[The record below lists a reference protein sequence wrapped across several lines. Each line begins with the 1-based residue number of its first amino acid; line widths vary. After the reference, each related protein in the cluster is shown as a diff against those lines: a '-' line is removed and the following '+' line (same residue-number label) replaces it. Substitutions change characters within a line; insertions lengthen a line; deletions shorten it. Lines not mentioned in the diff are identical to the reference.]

1 MTEEEKMYELQA
13 MDDNLLDNFVY
24 AFPDIPSFLINNV
37 NELKYNGFET
47 EFSQIRLLYY
57 KFKKGCDFITEGSNQ
72 DYIPS
77 SLRYKKA
84 AMIIKKEARFCFS
97 NPPTFNVN
105 PDNVENKDTEENAI
119 IQNFLEK
126 VLEKNNYR
134 DSVLKALKDCFIGK
148 RIAILLNFN
157 ETDGITITFL
167 TSLEFI
173 YETEGNK
180 IDRLTKFIA
189 FYKINSSNEL
199 KDQRW
204 FRKTYTKEK
213 DGIYL
218 IEEIFSGTG
227 ELIKKVTPKTKI
239 KFDFIPATIVLNDG
253 LTGDIRGESELQD
266 LIDYEKYYSKLANA
280 DMDAERKSMNPIRW
294 TIDASN
300 DSTKMLSTSP
310 GSYWDLQ
317 TDQDKPNENT
327 SARVGTLEAQMNYS
341 TPLKTT
347 LDRIENEMYAEVDVP
362 NINSE
367 QLAGVITSGK
377 TLKALYWGLV
387 VRCNEKMLAWE
398 NSLRF
403 MATTI
408 IEGAKLFPDSIKQY
422 TDVKKIPDIDYK
434 IVVENN
440 YPLPEDIQ
448 EEKTLDMAE
457 VETKVMSRKAYL
469 KKWRNLSDE
478 KANEELQQ
486 IKLEQDLLDNAV
498 ISYNLN
504 DSFTDE
510 NISKGDEFTNLN
522 NTKPNQ
528 GVQQKTVES
537 KTEVKEQKVKEG

>member
-1 MTEEEKMYELQA
+1 MSEEEKMYKLQGEQ
-13 MDDNLLDNFVY
+13 DLLDNFVY
-24 AFPDIPSFLINNV
+24 AFPDIPSFLIDGV
-37 NELKYNGFET
+37 NELKFNGFET
-47 EFSQIRLLYY
+47 EFQQIRCLYY
-57 KFKKGCDFITEGSNQ
+57 KFKKGCDFLTEGSNQ

-84 AMIIKKEARFCFS
+84 SMIIKKEARFCFS

-126 VLEKNNYR
+126 VLEENNYKNGI
-134 DSVLKALKDCFIGK
+134 LKALKDCFIGK

-157 ETDGITITFL
+157 DDGITITFL

-173 YETEGNK
+173 YETENNE
-180 IDRLTKFIA
+180 IDKLSKFIA
-189 FYKINSSNEL
+189 FYKMNSVDNL

-204 FRKTYTKEK
+204 FRKKYTKEK
-213 DGIYL
+213 DGVYL
-218 IEEIFSGTG
+218 IEEVFSGDGKLVKT
-227 ELIKKVTPKTKI
+227 VTPRTKI

-253 LTGDIRGESELQD
+253 LTGDTRGESELQD

-294 TIDASN
+294 TIDASS
-300 DSTKMLSTSP
+300 DSTKLLSTSP

-317 TDQDKPNENT
+317 TDQEKPNENT

-398 NSLRF
+398 DSLRF

-408 IEGAKLFPDSIKQY
+408 IEGGKLFPNSIKKY
-422 TDVKKIPDIDYK
+422 TKENKIPDIEYK

-457 VETKVMSRKAYL
+457 VESKVMSRKAYL

-510 NISKGDEFTNLN
+510 NISKGDEFTNIN
-522 NTKPNQ
+522 NSQSKS
-528 GVQQKTVES
+528 KSVES
-537 KTEVKEQKVKEG
+537 KTEVKEQIVKED

>member
-1 MTEEEKMYELQA
+1 MSEEEKMYKLQGEQ
-13 MDDNLLDNFVY
+13 DLLDNFVY
-24 AFPDIPSFLINNV
+24 AFPDIPSFLIDGV
-37 NELKYNGFET
+37 NELKFNGFET
-47 EFSQIRLLYY
+47 EFQQIRCLYY
-57 KFKKGCDFITEGSNQ
+57 KFKKGCDFLTEGSNQ
-72 DYIPS
+72 DYVPS

-84 AMIIKKEARFCFS
+84 SMIIKKEARFCFS

-126 VLEKNNYR
+126 VLEENNYKNGI
-134 DSVLKALKDCFIGK
+134 LKALKDCFIGK

-157 ETDGITITFL
+157 DDGITITFL

-173 YETEGNK
+173 YETENNE
-180 IDRLTKFIA
+180 IDKLSKFIA
-189 FYKINSSNEL
+189 FYKMNSVDSL

-204 FRKTYTKEK
+204 FRKKYTKEE
-213 DGIYL
+213 DGVYL
-218 IEEIFSGTG
+218 IEEIFSGDGKLVKT
-227 ELIKKVTPKTKI
+227 VTPRTKI

-253 LTGDIRGESELQD
+253 LTGDTRGESELQD

-294 TIDASN
+294 TIDASS
-300 DSTKMLSTSP
+300 DSTKLLSTSP

-317 TDQDKPNENT
+317 TDQEKPNENT

-398 NSLRF
+398 DSLRF

-408 IEGAKLFPDSIKQY
+408 IEGGKLFPNSIKKY
-422 TDVKKIPDIDYK
+422 TKENKIPDIEYK

-457 VETKVMSRKAYL
+457 VESKVMSRKAYL

-510 NISKGDEFTNLN
+510 NISKGDEFTNIN
-522 NTKPNQ
+522 NSQPKS
-528 GVQQKTVES
+528 KAVES
-537 KTEVKEQKVKEG
+537 KTEVKEQIVKED